1 MNIVLKLFAVLL
13 FGLLVVACGGNGDDG
28 GNGGNG
34 GNGDGGNGDAA
45 AIESMIREFY
55 SAFEDGDA
63 NKLAS
68 LFSADC
74 ADISDTLAEALD
86 LIGGLGIE
94 FDVTGVDVRNLDGD
108 TAEAAPQGTVSIAGE
123 EEPLGSEEDYNN
135 VVKEDGEWKIADCDF
150 FS

>member
-28 GNGGNG
+28 GNGNG
-34 GNGDGGNGDAA
+34 GNGDGDTA
-45 AIESMIREFY
+45 AIESLVREFY
-55 SAFEDGDA
+55 SAFEDGDG

-74 ADISDTLAEALD
+74 ANISDTLTGALE

-94 FDVTGVDVRNLDGD
+94 FDVTGVDVRNLQGD
-108 TAEAAPQGTVSIAGE
+108 TAEAAPQGTASIAGE
-123 EEPLGSEEDYNN
+123 EGPLGSEEDYNR
-135 VVKEDGEWKIADCDF
+135 VVKEDGAWKIADCDF
-150 FS
+150 FE